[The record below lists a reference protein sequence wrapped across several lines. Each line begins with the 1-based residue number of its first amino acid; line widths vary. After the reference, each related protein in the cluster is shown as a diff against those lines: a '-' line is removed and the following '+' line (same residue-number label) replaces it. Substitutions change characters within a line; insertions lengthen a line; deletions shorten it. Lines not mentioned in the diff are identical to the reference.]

1 MNIAIGSIEEMRVS
15 KRNIVKYLIQFKDD
29 NGKIHKAWTNWT
41 AKKNYTLGNSIPV
54 KYFSIPG
61 TFGLCCTITEVDDI
75 PQFNEKLARIGA
87 STLFVAAAAAGFLA
101 AKLFDNNK

>member
-29 NGKIHKAWTNWT
+29 GGKVHNVWTNWT
-41 AKKNYTLGNSIPV
+41 AKKNYDVGTSIPV
-54 KYFSIPG
+54 KYFSVPG

-75 PQFNEKLARIGA
+75 PQFNEKLAKVGA
-87 STLFVAAAAAGFLA
+87 CALFIAAAATGFALG
-101 AKLFDNNK
+101 KLLKDD